1 VDRAS
6 GVITVT
12 AVTLHGPSRGRYTVL
27 VQASDTGRPRPLY
40 STAWLNVVMTG
51 PARRHGTVGGLAQ
64 KTWKHGIS
72 VGTRHGGRHDVTV
85 GHVVLIAIGLLRV
98 T

>member
-1 VDRAS
+1 MS
-6 GVITVT
+6 
-12 AVTLHGPSRGRYTVL
+12 AVTLRGPSRGRYAVL

-51 PARRHGTVGGLAQ
+51 PARRHGTVSGLAQ

-72 VGTRHGGRHDVTV
+72 VGTRYGRCHHVT
-85 GHVVLIAIGLLRV
+85 GHVVLIAISLLRV